1 MLKAKLLVVGG
12 DAKTAEVK
20 LRLPTV
26 IGRGK
31 EGVTLT
37 LPHQLVSRKHT
48 EIFEKD
54 SYLFVRD
61 LGSLNGTYVNNKR
74 IAEPQILKPNELL
87 TLGNVTFRAIY
98 EVPEGAP
105 IPAVMPPEEVKF
117 EEVKS
122 SPSTE
127 TQAQPEKEKE
137 TDEKLSEQ
145 VAAEST
151 PSSAQS
157 NGKQEVKSPEP
168 TESEPVESKPVESK
182 PVESKSVE
190 KAASNSDQIPEKQA
204 IDVLDESSEAESG
217 SSKTDKSL
225 IGLVLD
231 EDVTNGVEK
240 SISMSAI
247 DGLPDG
253 QAQVSFVGNVDFDG
267 AESVAQEVEAIELD
281 LGSEAKSDEASES
294 SLGSFLKKLPK

>member
-168 TESEPVESKPVESK
+168 TESEPVESK
-182 PVESKSVE
+182 SVE